1 MSTQV
6 EKKVFP
12 VVKGGSFLIEEPA
25 PSDVFTPEDFTE
37 EHRMIAQTAEEFV
50 MNEVV
55 PHEQELE
62 KKNWT
67 LLVEIL
73 RKGAALGLTS
83 IDIPEEYGGLALD
96 KISSIL
102 VSEKI
107 AASASFAT
115 THGGHAG
122 IGTLPIVYF
131 GNEEQKQKYL
141 PRLATAEIPAAYAL
155 TESGSGS
162 DALAAKT
169 KAVLNDEG
177 THYVLNGEKM
187 WITNAGF
194 ADLFVVFAKIDGEKF
209 TGFIVERSFP
219 GVSVAPEE
227 HKMGL
232 NSSSTCAVRLDNA
245 MVPVENVLGEIGKG
259 HKIAFNILNVGRF
272 KLGAS
277 VCGGAKYALRSAVQY
292 AKDRK
297 QFGVP
302 IASFG
307 LIQHKLA
314 EIAVRTYAAESM
326 VYRTAGMIDAL
337 LATLDKSD
345 PAEVLR
351 SIEEYAIECSTIKVW
366 NSEMIDYVVDEEVQ
380 IYGGNG
386 YSKDYPAEKHYRDS
400 RINRIFEGTSEINR
414 LLISGMLLKRAMG
427 GELALMPAVQKLM
440 GEVMSFPQLEEESDE
455 LLAAEL
461 RACANAKKVALL
473 VAGAAAQTYRDKVKD
488 EQEILALGSNII
500 MQAYAMESAVLRALK
515 MAENGGG
522 DRAEV
527 AADMARVFVD
537 ESVPMVD
544 AWAKQALAATLAG
557 DELRTMLSALRRF
570 TKHTPVNAVALR
582 RKIAARVI
590 EAERY
595 PLS

>member
-1 MSTQV
+1 MSTQL
-6 EKKVFP
+6 EKQACP
-12 VVKGGSFLIEEPA
+12 VVRGGSFLIEDHAPA
-25 PSDVFTPEDFTE
+25 DIFTPEDFTE
-37 EHRMIAQTAEEFV
+37 EHKMIAQTAEDFV
-50 MNEVV
+50 FQEVV
-55 PHEQELE
+55 PHEPELE
-62 KKNWT
+62 KKNWV
-67 LLVEIL
+67 LLVDLL
-73 RKGAALGLTS
+73 RKAASLGLTS
-83 IDIPEEYGGLALD
+83 MDIPEEYGGLALD
-96 KISSIL
+96 KVSSIL

-131 GNEEQKQKYL
+131 GNEAQKAKYL
-141 PRLATAEIPAAYAL
+141 PRLATAELPAAYCL
-155 TESGSGS
+155 TEPGSGS

-169 KAVLNDEG
+169 KAVLNAEG

-194 ADLFVVFAKIDGEKF
+194 ADLFVVFAKIDGDKF
-209 TGFIVERSFP
+209 TGFIVERGFP

-232 NSSSTCAVRLDNA
+232 QSSSTCAVRLNDA

-259 HKIAFNILNVGRF
+259 HKIAFDILNIGRF

-277 VCGGAKYALRSAVQY
+277 SCGGAKYALRSATQY
-292 AKDRK
+292 AKERK

-307 LIQHKLA
+307 LIQQKLA
-314 EIAVRTYAAESM
+314 EIAIRTFAAESM
-326 VYRTAGMIDAL
+326 VYRTAGMIDTL
-337 LATLDKSD
+337 LGTIDKSNST
-345 PAEVLR
+345 AVLQ
-351 SIEEYAIECSTIKVW
+351 SIEEYAVECSTIKVW

-386 YSKDYPAEKHYRDS
+386 DSRDYPAEKHYRDA
-400 RINRIFEGTSEINR
+400 RINRIFEGTNEINR
-414 LLISGMLLKRAMG
+414 LLISGMLLKRAMKNDIP
-427 GELALMPAVQKLM
+427 LMPAVMKLM
-440 GEVMSFPQLEEESDE
+440 GEVMSLPQLEEESDG

-461 RACANAKKVALL
+461 KACANAKKVALL
-473 VAGAAAQTYRDKVKD
+473 VAGAAAQTFRDKVKD
-488 EQEILALGSNII
+488 EQEVLALASNII
-500 MQAYAMESAVLRALK
+500 MQAYAMESSVLRALK
-515 MAENGGG
+515 LAEDGG

-527 AADMARVFVD
+527 AAEMARVFVYD
-537 ESVPMVD
+537 SVPQVD
-544 AWAKQALAATLAG
+544 AWARAALAATLEG
-557 DELRTMLSALRRF
+557 DDLRTMLAALRRF
-570 TKHTPVNAVALR
+570 TKQTPVNTVALR

-590 EAERY
+590 ATERY